1 MKLTIDLEKLSIAEI
16 DKIIN
21 ILKSKKGELFKL
33 NSPDQLSRKERFKKM
48 FDACQSIIDTDISKV
63 YDGLTLNEN
72 KVYYVYAHLDPTK
85 SIAIG
90 NNAKSTF
97 AATFGM
103 KYRPIYIGKGLGD
116 RYLDLNRNETH
127 RKIRQKLKSCD
138 KDLIPFKIKEGL
150 SEKEAL
156 CLESKFIDIFGVI
169 GKTGTL
175 ANLDEGVNVKERQ
188 QYYSNHLCELSLMFD
203 YISHK

>member
-1 MKLTIDLEKLSIAEI
+1 MKINVDLEQLTIAEI

-21 ILKSKKGELFKL
+21 VLKSKKGELFKL
-33 NSPDQLSRKERFKKM
+33 SSPDQLSRKDRFKKM

-63 YDGLTLNEN
+63 YDSLVLNDD
-72 KVYYVYAHLDPTK
+72 KIYYVYAHLDPSK

-90 NNAKSTF
+90 NNAKTTF

-103 KYRPIYIGKGLGD
+103 KYRPIYIGKGIGD

-138 KDLIPFKIKEGL
+138 KDLIPFKIKEDL

-175 ANLDEGVNVKERQ
+175 VNLDEGVNPKERQ
-188 QYYSNHLCELSLMFD
+188 KYYTNHLCELSSMFE
-203 YISHK
+203 YLSHK

>member
-1 MKLTIDLEKLSIAEI
+1 MVINLEELSIAEI

-21 ILKSKKGELFKL
+21 VLKSKKGELFKL
-33 NSPDQLSRKERFKKM
+33 NSPDQLSRKDRFKKM
-48 FDACQSIIDTDISKV
+48 FDACQGIIDTDISRV
-63 YDGLTLNEN
+63 YDSLSLNED
-72 KVYYVYAHLDPTK
+72 KIYYVYAHLDPSK

-103 KYRPIYIGKGLGD
+103 KYRPIYIGKGIGD

-127 RKIRQKLKSCD
+127 RKIRQKLKSCG

-175 ANLDEGVNVKERQ
+175 VNLDEGVNAKERQ
-188 QYYSNHLCELSLMFD
+188 KYYANHLCQLSSMFE
-203 YISHK
+203 YLLHK